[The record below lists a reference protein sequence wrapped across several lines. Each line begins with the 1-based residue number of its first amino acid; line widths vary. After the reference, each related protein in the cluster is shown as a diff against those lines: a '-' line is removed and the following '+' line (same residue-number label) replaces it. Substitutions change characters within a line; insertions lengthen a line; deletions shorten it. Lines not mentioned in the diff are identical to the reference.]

1 MNLGSMLL
9 LRRVDKSD
17 KRGEGKPPISK
28 VQNEPPDTTVE
39 AGSIPPFSSNY
50 RDDDAMMFVLL
61 AWCPVDPV
69 DAIVRA
75 CPADWAAAPSGSKTK
90 VAKGLFFCNPRGF
103 LPQFI
108 ESRS

>member
-61 AWCPVDPV
+61 ALVSCRPCRCD
-69 DAIVRA
+69 
-75 CPADWAAAPSGSKTK
+75 
-90 VAKGLFFCNPRGF
+90 
-103 LPQFI
+103 
-108 ESRS
+108 RSCVSC